1 MRPSKSSSF
10 WPLVALIATLLFIA
24 ATQIATVKCL
34 VSVTR
39 LAGSDMRLSEPDG
52 RASKANPADDL
63 LLASCYASEIAR
75 PCGD

>member
-1 MRPSKSSSF
+1 MKPSKSSSF

-39 LAGSDMRLSEPDG
+39 LAGSDMRLSQPDG
-52 RASKANPADDL
+52 RT
-63 LLASCYASEIAR
+63 
-75 PCGD
+75 GF